1 MITKRKG
8 KIGNTEINTRIYP
21 DRYYQ
26 KGGYNRIKLCD
37 TIPAFEHF
45 CEEVY
50 KNGLKN
56 GNEDVYKLSNYYL
69 IIDNYNELYN
79 TLKINNINLGHF
91 DKYVLL
97 FILDYMKKNLEE
109 MSLVICEIYNLFQN
123 DELNVL
129 KKIMFQDSI
138 LSSVGVAKKLYDE
151 YPFFSQFNALDDRYS
166 NEFIKNIENY
176 LFLLLYILKDSSK
189 ALKTLEEFRKEQVI
203 YIDKVIDNLSVLY
216 NLPIKNIFLNVQKKF
231 LGRSSFYLTYQ
242 PIGKKID
249 DGLRYVFYKEEN
261 IYSDGIMMKS
271 WLLDDYVDF
280 RFDFYNFVMKGTRKI
295 GRYKDLEVNDENKD
309 NFDEKEWNIYIKNL
323 VFDNSKLPSLADLE
337 ITKSPHNL
345 YSILIYN
352 KELEELKELGDL
364 CSSLQKIM
372 DEKIEKLCEL
382 CPEKISEQSLG
393 EILDGINHGNKV
405 LKLSI
410 KGAFKKGLRGK

>member
-26 KGGYNRIKLCD
+26 KGGYNGIKLCD
-37 TIPAFEHF
+37 TMPAFKHL

-50 KNGLKN
+50 KIGLKN

-69 IIDNYNELYN
+69 IRDNYNELYN
-79 TLKINNINLGHF
+79 TLKINKINLSHF

-176 LFLLLYILKDSSK
+176 LFLLLYILKESSK

-216 NLPIKNIFLNVQKKF
+216 NLPIKNIFLNVQKNSVGISYF
-231 LGRSSFYLTYQ
+231 DLTYQ
-242 PIGKKID
+242 PFGEVSD
-249 DGLRYVFYKEEN
+249 TGDEQVFYREEN
-261 IYSDGIMMKS
+261 IYYDGIFMRDHLKDNNHVS
-271 WLLDDYVDF
+271 VRL
-280 RFDFYNFVMKGTRKI
+280 DFYNFAMKGTRKI
-295 GRYKDLEVNDENKD
+295 GCCTNLDKKDTS
-309 NFDEKEWNIYIKNL
+309 NFDEKIWDIYIKKL
-323 VFDNSKLPSLADLE
+323 DFDNSKLPSLEELE
-337 ITKSPHNL
+337 ITKSSLPS
-345 YSILIYN
+345 YSLLVYN
-352 KELEELKELGDL
+352 KELELLKKNLSNVE
-364 CSSLQKIM
+364 SLLEIANK
-372 DEKIEKLCEL
+372 KIEILSEL
-382 CPEKISEQSLG
+382 YPELIHSAEPLEEVLSSISLSDG
-393 EILDGINHGNKV
+393 VLDISINNGFQKV
-405 LKLSI
+405 
-410 KGAFKKGLRGK
+410 KK